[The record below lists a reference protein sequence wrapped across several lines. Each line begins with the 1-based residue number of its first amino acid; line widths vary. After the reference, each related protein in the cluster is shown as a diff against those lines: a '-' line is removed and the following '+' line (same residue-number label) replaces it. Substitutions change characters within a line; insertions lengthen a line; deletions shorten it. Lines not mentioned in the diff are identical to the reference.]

1 VIVIPTENLI
11 DGTYQINYAPPTN
24 YPWFSVEP
32 PTKTATNVGEIFN
45 ISVKVNNL
53 VASWAA
59 VGFEFRLSWNGSILQ
74 LLNAYEGPWLPPY
87 GAPPNQGTLFMTA
100 TNPDNVK
107 VGDVVM
113 PDDNGTWHA
122 PYPAAGNGTSAGT
135 LAILQFNATAIGLFP
150 NTLSCPLHLDGTKVA
165 DYLARNITQ
174 SASVDGF
181 YSIKSKPVGRIID
194 VFVTNY
200 PDGFNG
206 AGANTPSDM
215 FWPQKEVC
223 LSANVTY
230 NDWPEQLKD
239 VAFEIID
246 PHNATYGVIYA
257 RTDENGT
264 ARTCFRL
271 PWPCADP
278 EDYMGVWTVRGTVD
292 IACVIVNDTMQFHY
306 DYLVRVLKVTAD
318 HAEYG
323 HTDTMTFTISY
334 GSQLQSPDTL
344 KNTLGTSTVI
354 LAVTAKDEV
363 GGPFGFMYKNVTI
376 GGAVFCQYKNSNDTI
391 PIYVPKWAR
400 TGEAEIDVAFLSD
413 WPFNGGTVE
422 SGYYLTFLP
431 NLWPPTTTIPEYI
444 GFAPINVPIR
454 NKWALWD

>member
-165 DYLARNITQ
+165 DYLGHNITQ

-181 YSIKSKPVGRIID
+181 YSITSKVVGRRID
-194 VFVTNY
+194 VFVCTY

-206 AGANTPSDM
+206 AGPNTPSDM

-223 LSANVTY
+223 LCANVTY
-230 NDWPEQLKD
+230 NEWPEQLKD
-239 VAFEIID
+239 VAFQIID
-246 PHNATYGVIYA
+246 PHGVTWGTIYA
-257 RTDENGT
+257 RTNDVGT
-264 ARTCFRL
+264 ATTCFRL
-271 PWPCADP
+271 PWPCDNP
-278 EDYMGVWTVRGTVD
+278 EYWFGVWTVIGTVD
-292 IACVIVNDTMQFHY
+292 IACIIVNDTMQFHY
-306 DYLVRVLKVTAD
+306 DYLVRIWKVTAD
-318 HAEYG
+318 KPDYAHNETMCFTVEYG
-323 HTDTMTFTISY
+323 SH
-334 GSQLQSPDTL
+334 SQQIRNVT
-344 KNTLGTSTVI
+344 

-363 GGPFGFMYKNVTI
+363 GVPFGFMYKTVTI
-376 GGAVFCQYKNSNDTI
+376 GGTVFCQYKNFTDTLC
-391 PIYVPKWAR
+391 IYVPKWAR
-400 TGEAEIDVAFLSD
+400 AGVAEIDVAFLND

-422 SGYYLTFLP
+422 SGYYD
-431 NLWPPTTTIPEYI
+431 PTQQEWLGY
-444 GFAPINVPIR
+444 APIFVNI
-454 NKWALWD
+454 KATWA